1 MLYSI
6 PRTQKNSF
14 SLIILDSKCNCP
26 VYFICHNIP
35 PLLLQFHPCRITAEA
50 DFTLT
55 ESPKHAAKLV
65 LRKTK
70 YDHVTPLLQEL
81 HWLPIKFQPQHKV
94 ATFVYRFFNGSLQG
108 YFSQTLCAYE
118 PTGNVCYHVR
128 NSSKSQSTTP
138 KCSGST
144 PSAFLYLLYGT
155 LCHPISEILVPFC
168 CLNPN

>member
-26 VYFICHNIP
+26 VRFICHNIP
-35 PLLLQFHPCRITAEA
+35 PWLLQFHPCRITTEA

-55 ESPKHAAKLV
+55 ESPKHAIKLV

-81 HWLPIKFQPQHKV
+81 HWLPIKFQPQHKI
-94 ATFVYRFFNGSLQG
+94 ATFVYRFFNGSLQVQG
-108 YFSQTLCAYE
+108 YLSQTWEYE
-118 PTGNVCYHVR
+118 PTGNVPYHVR
-128 NSSKSQSTTP
+128 SSSKSQSTTP
-138 KCSGST
+138 KCSGSI
-144 PSAFLYLLYGT
+144 PSAFLYLL
-155 LCHPISEILVPFC
+155 
-168 CLNPN
+168 